1 MVSALGIKPRIF
13 ITGLRMVVDAIREK
27 TLEEMTQ
34 VLKQHRIWWP
44 KCGSGNQ
51 EGRESGVGYSSH
63 PISAVIRPNTFQ
75 GDDKSWHLE
84 ESPWPL
90 TVLGITCILS
100 FSLLNKPRR
109 LALSA
114 LFSRWELRSGEVSHQ
129 RHREAKSLALSF
141 MVSRDL
147 NLVILTPEP
156 QFKFRAILRSWI
168 AEKRPPC
175 AHQASVATWL

>member
-1 MVSALGIKPRIF
+1 MLW
-13 ITGLRMVVDAIREK
+13 GLSQGYSLLVWGWWWGAIRENI
-27 TLEEMTQ
+27 LEEMTQ
-34 VLKQHRIWWP
+34 VLKQQRIRWP

-63 PISAVIRPNTFQ
+63 PISTVIRPNTFQ

-84 ESPWPL
+84 GSPWPL

-100 FSLLNKPRR
+100 FNLLNKPRR

-141 MVSRDL
+141 MVSRNL
-147 NLVILTPEP
+147 NLVILAPEP
-156 QFKFRAILRSWI
+156 QIKLCTILGSWI
-168 AEKRPPC
+168 ADKHPPC
-175 AHQASVATWL
+175 AHQAAVATWL